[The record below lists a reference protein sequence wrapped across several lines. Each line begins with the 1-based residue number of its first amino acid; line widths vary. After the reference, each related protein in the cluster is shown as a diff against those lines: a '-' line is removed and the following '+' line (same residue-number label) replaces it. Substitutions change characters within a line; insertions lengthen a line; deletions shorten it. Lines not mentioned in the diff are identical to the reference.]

1 MTGAW
6 IRAAGAV
13 LALLLPHRL
22 EGQDPT
28 STDTVLARL
37 TREAVGANAGLS
49 AEQARAGAAAVRV
62 KAAGALPD
70 PMLNT
75 GVMNLTLPGFNFHES
90 DFTEVDIELSQ
101 EFPWPGT
108 LGSRTRAADA
118 EARMRGADVRSRRR
132 DIVTRAAELYYRLR
146 YVVAAQQ
153 VLARQRA
160 LLGIGVEIST
170 TRYAIGSVGQTD
182 PLQAR
187 VARAR
192 LDTEAAALRGEEA
205 GLRADLK
212 ALRNV
217 QGPDRLQVLPIVAES
232 VYVALEGAG
241 DVHHMIEEGSDSTL
255 LGHPRLA
262 ARQAAVEAA
271 DATARVEALG
281 ARPDFTFGTRYG
293 ARPLGSDFFS
303 AFVGIRLPIWAGRKQ
318 HRLAE
323 AARGDAEAARA
334 ALTDETQALTA
345 ELERIQADA
354 EAGRTRL
361 ALLVT
366 EVVPSAEATAEAAV
380 RSYRVGQVDFL
391 NVLAVE
397 DALYRARLDAA
408 EVAAAHLVHLVML
421 RQLLAGEDDR

>member
-22 EGQDPT
+22 EGQDPI

-241 DVHHMIEEGSDSTL
+241 DVHHMIEEGVTRPCSGIHASR
-255 LGHPRLA
+255 P
-262 ARQAAVEAA
+262 ARQPSRRPTQRRASRPWAHVRTSPSAH
-271 DATARVEALG
+271 DMALVPSG
-281 ARPDFTFGTRYG
+281 PISFPRS
-293 ARPLGSDFFS
+293 LGSGCQFGPVANS
-303 AFVGIRLPIWAGRKQ
+303 TALRRPRGATPRPPGPRSQTRRRLSQ
-318 HRLAE
+318 
-323 AARGDAEAARA
+323 
-334 ALTDETQALTA
+334 
-345 ELERIQADA
+345 
-354 EAGRTRL
+354 
-361 ALLVT
+361 
-366 EVVPSAEATAEAAV
+366 PS
-380 RSYRVGQVDFL
+380 
-391 NVLAVE
+391 
-397 DALYRARLDAA
+397 
-408 EVAAAHLVHLVML
+408 
-421 RQLLAGEDDR
+421 